1 VSPGLRVV
9 IRAAGPDD
17 ILAVAALERDA
28 LGPDAWSEALLEDG
42 VTGRIPT
49 TLFFVANPS
58 SVEHAETSIVGYAA
72 ISVVADIAEL
82 QRIAVSA
89 THRRTGVASALLAH
103 VEHEA
108 TTRHA
113 DRILLEVRD
122 DNAGALA
129 FYARQGFTEL
139 DRRPRYYADGTT
151 AIVLVR
157 DVREISDG
165 DT

>member
-1 VSPGLRVV
+1 MTSGPRVV

-17 ILAVAALERDA
+17 VAAVAALERDA
-28 LGPDAWSEALLEDG
+28 LGRDAWSESLVADG
-42 VTGRIPT
+42 VAGRVPT
-49 TLFFVANPS
+49 TLFLVA
-58 SVEHAETSIVGYAA
+58 VLGDTVTGYAA
-72 ISVVADIAEL
+72 VSVVADVAEL
-82 QRIAVSA
+82 QRIAVRA

-103 VEHEA
+103 VEQEA

-151 AIVLVR
+151 AIVLAR
-157 DVREISDG
+157 DVLDVSEG